1 MCVPLSI
8 PIHSLIDE
16 ATPTQTD
23 EKEDHDANQLKEVV
37 EVEIEKDDQKRQRT
51 DKNYQESRLF
61 EDKLIHED
69 GIPEYIDDIG
79 VPLSTNSTDMANLT
93 PFDEWVVNELG
104 FPQYLDG
111 FKKMGCG
118 LLSLIRY
125 RDKMLIPT
133 DRVYVLVKS
142 IERV

>member
-1 MCVPLSI
+1 MIIGYFRHVRMCVHLSI

-23 EKEDHDANQLKEVV
+23 EKGNHDGNQLKEMV

-61 EDKLIHED
+61 EDKLIHEV

-79 VPLSTNSTDMANLT
+79 VPLSTNSTDVANLT
-93 PFDEWVVNELG
+93 TLDEWLVNELG

-111 FKKMGCG
+111 FKKMRCEEI
-118 LLSLIRY
+118 LFFSFF
-125 RDKMLIPT
+125 D
-133 DRVYVLVKS
+133 VCSFFS
-142 IERV
+142 I